1 MRTKKVMFK
10 IYMLSDIILGFENT
24 PTHLTSS
31 SIKEGKVHTDLYKN
45 KTDRNKKIGERHEEV
60 LE

>member
-1 MRTKKVMFK
+1 MFK

-24 PTHLTSS
+24 PTYLTSS